1 MSHTGAPGLVRHPIS
16 TNTAS
21 SEPPSVI
28 TRYSTL
34 SPDAAY
40 ASSGEETSLASFEIF
55 SAAAGLRA
63 RSETA
68 GTTSPRLKAGRSPPQ
83 CSRAPPDALLCR
95 DAPKPIFTGN
105 IPSLSAQNSPR
116 TASQRV
122 RSIAHSAKVVIFA
135 CAQPRP
141 LTLSRWSAIF
151 ADAPAPLAAYGILV
165 RYPLATSSL
174 RLAALARGWDK
185 SLEGG
190 FEPSESARLS
200 TLGQRNSGLPIGH
213 KAAESYYRKIYKS
226 AKNIT
231 IPSV

>member
-34 SPDAAY
+34 APDAAY

-68 GTTSPRLKAGRSPPQ
+68 GTTSPRLKAVRSPPQ

-116 TASQRV
+116 TAPQRET
-122 RSIAHSAKVVIFA
+122 SFPQSAKVVIFA

-141 LTLSRWSAIF
+141 LTLSRWSAYF
-151 ADAPAPLAAYGILV
+151 GH
-165 RYPLATSSL
+165 RST
-174 RLAALARGWDK
+174 
-185 SLEGG
+185 GG
-190 FEPSESARLS
+190 LWHPS
-200 TLGQRNSGLPIGH
+200 TLPFSNIQPPARCARTGLGKFVENTDSTGI
-213 KAAESYYRKIYKS
+213 SSRRR
-226 AKNIT
+226 
-231 IPSV
+231 

>member
-21 SEPPSVI
+21 SEQPSVI

-34 SPDAAY
+34 APDAAY

-68 GTTSPRLKAGRSPPQ
+68 GTTSPRLKAVRSPPQ

-122 RSIAHSAKVVIFA
+122 IFNPQHAKVVIFA

-141 LTLSRWSAIF
+141 LTLSRWSAYF
-151 ADAPAPLAAYGILV
+151 GHAP
-165 RYPLATSSL
+165 RST
-174 RLAALARGWDK
+174 
-185 SLEGG
+185 GG
-190 FEPSESARLS
+190 LWHPS
-200 TLGQRNSGLPIGH
+200 TLPFSNIQPPARCARTGLG
-213 KAAESYYRKIYKS
+213 
-226 AKNIT
+226 
-231 IPSV
+231 

>member
-21 SEPPSVI
+21 SEQPSVI

-34 SPDAAY
+34 APDAAY

-68 GTTSPRLKAGRSPPQ
+68 GTTSPRLKAVRSPPQ

-141 LTLSRWSAIF
+141 LTLSRWSAYF
-151 ADAPAPLAAYGILV
+151 GRAPRSTGGLQHPSTLPFSPLRSHGAGKSTACSSKS
-165 RYPLATSSL
+165 SSL
-174 RLAALARGWDK
+174 CSGAQAAQLDPQ
-185 SLEGG
+185 L
-190 FEPSESARLS
+190 
-200 TLGQRNSGLPIGH
+200 
-213 KAAESYYRKIYKS
+213 
-226 AKNIT
+226 
-231 IPSV
+231 

>member
-1 MSHTGAPGLVRHPIS
+1 MSSDLDEHG
-16 TNTAS
+16 
-21 SEPPSVI
+21 SEQPSVI

-34 SPDAAY
+34 APDAAY

-55 SAAAGLRA
+55 SAAAALRA

-122 RSIAHSAKVVIFA
+122 IFNPQHAKVVIFA
-135 CAQPRP
+135 CAPALFVIFFEPTRTGFLKMGVGIGEPQHLPQPCSDKTRRP
-141 LTLSRWSAIF
+141 NLNQRPPWASPWALQTWTYKLNHTTNYRDFARPKRERASDGEESQRPRWSDDLCWMQRF
-151 ADAPAPLAAYGILV
+151 K
-165 RYPLATSSL
+165 L
-174 RLAALARGWDK
+174 RC
-185 SLEGG
+185 
-190 FEPSESARLS
+190 
-200 TLGQRNSGLPIGH
+200 Q
-213 KAAESYYRKIYKS
+213 
-226 AKNIT
+226 
-231 IPSV
+231 

>member
-34 SPDAAY
+34 APDAAY

-68 GTTSPRLKAGRSPPQ
+68 GTTSPRLKAVRSPPQ

-122 RSIAHSAKVVIFA
+122 IFNPQHAKVVIFA

-141 LTLSRWSAIF
+141 LTLSRRLAYF
-151 ADAPAPLAAYGILV
+151 AYAPRATGGLWHLV
-165 RYPLATSSL
+165 RY
-174 RLAALARGWDK
+174 AALRRRLDRK
-185 SLEGG
+185 EGCSRP
-190 FEPSESARLS
+190 FISCPNLL
-200 TLGQRNSGLPIGH
+200 T
-213 KAAESYYRKIYKS
+213 
-226 AKNIT
+226 
-231 IPSV
+231 

>member
-21 SEPPSVI
+21 SELPSVI

-34 SPDAAY
+34 APDTAY

-68 GTTSPRLKAGRSPPQ
+68 GTTSPRLKAVRSPPQ

-122 RSIAHSAKVVIFA
+122 IFNPQHAKVVIFA
-135 CAQPRP
+135 CAPALFVISSQRARVFSKWELESGSPNISP
-141 LTLSRWSAIF
+141 NPVQIN
-151 ADAPAPLAAYGILV
+151 PAP
-165 RYPLATSSL
+165 
-174 RLAALARGWDK
+174 
-185 SLEGG
+185 
-190 FEPSESARLS
+190 
-200 TLGQRNSGLPIGH
+200 
-213 KAAESYYRKIYKS
+213 
-226 AKNIT
+226 
-231 IPSV
+231 

>member
-21 SEPPSVI
+21 SEPSSVI

-34 SPDAAY
+34 APDAAY

-68 GTTSPRLKAGRSPPQ
+68 GTTSPRLKAVRSPPQ

-122 RSIAHSAKVVIFA
+122 IFNPQHAKVVIFA
-135 CAQPRP
+135 CA
-141 LTLSRWSAIF
+141 
-151 ADAPAPLAAYGILV
+151 PALFVI
-165 RYPLATSSL
+165 
-174 RLAALARGWDK
+174 
-185 SLEGG
+185 
-190 FEPSESARLS
+190 FEPTRTGFLKMGVGIGEP
-200 TLGQRNSGLPIGH
+200 QHLPQPCSDDKPG
-213 KAAESYYRKIYKS
+213 AL
-226 AKNIT
+226 T
-231 IPSV
+231 

>member
-1 MSHTGAPGLVRHPIS
+1 MSHTGAPGLVHHPIS
-16 TNTAS
+16 TYTAS

-34 SPDAAY
+34 APDAAY

-68 GTTSPRLKAGRSPPQ
+68 GTTSPRLKAVRSPPQ

-122 RSIAHSAKVVIFA
+122 IFNPQYAKVVIFA
-135 CAQPRP
+135 CEPTR
-141 LTLSRWSAIF
+141 TGFLSKWELELESNPYGCRREFNRNSRIF
-151 ADAPAPLAAYGILV
+151 AVISCAV
-165 RYPLATSSL
+165 R
-174 RLAALARGWDK
+174 
-185 SLEGG
+185 
-190 FEPSESARLS
+190 
-200 TLGQRNSGLPIGH
+200 PIP
-213 KAAESYYRKIYKS
+213 
-226 AKNIT
+226 
-231 IPSV
+231 IPT

>member
-21 SEPPSVI
+21 SEQPSVI

-34 SPDAAY
+34 APDAAY

-68 GTTSPRLKAGRSPPQ
+68 GTTSPRLKAVRSPPQ

-141 LTLSRWSAIF
+141 LTLSRWSAYF
-151 ADAPAPLAAYGILV
+151 AHRAPLAAYNILV
-165 RYPLATSSL
+165 RYPLARCARTGL
-174 RLAALARGWDK
+174 GKAQPAAAR
-185 SLEGG
+185 
-190 FEPSESARLS
+190 ARVFAAARKPRNW
-200 TLGQRNSGLPIGH
+200 TRNSDRIRD
-213 KAAESYYRKIYKS
+213 AARRR
-226 AKNIT
+226 
-231 IPSV
+231 PPHP

>member
-1 MSHTGAPGLVRHPIS
+1 MSHTGAPGLVCHPIS

-21 SEPPSVI
+21 SEQPSVI

-34 SPDAAY
+34 APDAAY

-83 CSRAPPDALLCR
+83 CSRAPLDALLCR

-141 LTLSRWSAIF
+141 LTLSRWSAYF
-151 ADAPAPLAAYGILV
+151 AYAPAPLAAYGILV

-174 RLAALARGWDK
+174 RLAALARGWDNRRYRRGLA
-185 SLEGG
+185 S
-190 FEPSESARLS
+190 RLYV
-200 TLGQRNSGLPIGH
+200 QI
-213 KAAESYYRKIYKS
+213 ACA
-226 AKNIT
+226 
-231 IPSV
+231 

>member
-1 MSHTGAPGLVRHPIS
+1 MSHTGALRHPIS

-21 SEPPSVI
+21 SEQPSVI

-34 SPDAAY
+34 APDAAY

-68 GTTSPRLKAGRSPPQ
+68 GTTSPRLKAVRSPPQ

-116 TASQRV
+116 TASQRET
-122 RSIAHSAKVVIFA
+122 SFPHSAKVVIFA

-174 RLAALARGWDK
+174 RLAALARGWDNI
-185 SLEGG
+185 L
-190 FEPSESARLS
+190 RRS
-200 TLGQRNSGLPIGH
+200 TTHWQL
-213 KAAESYYRKIYKS
+213 
-226 AKNIT
+226 
-231 IPSV
+231 V

>member
-21 SEPPSVI
+21 SEQPSVI

-34 SPDAAY
+34 APDAAY

-68 GTTSPRLKAGRSPPQ
+68 GTTSPRLKAVRSPPQ

-141 LTLSRWSAIF
+141 LTLSRRLAYF
-151 ADAPAPLAAYGILV
+151 AYAPRATGGLWHLV
-165 RYPLATSSL
+165 RSSL
-174 RLAALARGWDK
+174 RLAALRR
-185 SLEGG
+185 
-190 FEPSESARLS
+190 RL
-200 TLGQRNSGLPIGH
+200 G
-213 KAAESYYRKIYKS
+213 
-226 AKNIT
+226 
-231 IPSV
+231 

>member
-1 MSHTGAPGLVRHPIS
+1 MSHTGAPGLFRHPIS

-21 SEPPSVI
+21 SEQPSVI

-34 SPDAAY
+34 APDAAY
-40 ASSGEETSLASFEIF
+40 ASSGEETLLASFEIF
-55 SAAAGLRA
+55 SAAAALRA

-68 GTTSPRLKAGRSPPQ
+68 GTTSPRLKAERSPPQ

-122 RSIAHSAKVVIFA
+122 TLNPQHAKVVIVA

-141 LTLSRWSAIF
+141 LTLSRWSAYF
-151 ADAPAPLAAYGILV
+151 GHAPRSTGGLWHPSTLPFSNIPARCA
-165 RYPLATSSL
+165 R
-174 RLAALARGWDK
+174 RGWDK
-185 SLEGG
+185 
-190 FEPSESARLS
+190 A
-200 TLGQRNSGLPIGH
+200 
-213 KAAESYYRKIYKS
+213 
-226 AKNIT
+226 
-231 IPSV
+231 SV

>member
-21 SEPPSVI
+21 SEQPSVI

-34 SPDAAY
+34 APDAAY

-122 RSIAHSAKVVIFA
+122 IFNPQHAKVVIFA
-135 CAQPRP
+135 CAPALFVISSQRARVFSKWELELGSPNISP
-141 LTLSRWSAIF
+141 NPVQIN
-151 ADAPAPLAAYGILV
+151 PAP
-165 RYPLATSSL
+165 
-174 RLAALARGWDK
+174 
-185 SLEGG
+185 
-190 FEPSESARLS
+190 
-200 TLGQRNSGLPIGH
+200 
-213 KAAESYYRKIYKS
+213 
-226 AKNIT
+226 
-231 IPSV
+231 

>member
-21 SEPPSVI
+21 SEQPSVI

-34 SPDAAY
+34 APDAAY

-68 GTTSPRLKAGRSPPQ
+68 GTTSPRLKAVRSPPQ

-122 RSIAHSAKVVIFA
+122 IFNPPRAKVVIFA

-141 LTLSRWSAIF
+141 LTLSRWSAYF
-151 ADAPAPLAAYGILV
+151 AHRAPLAAYNILV
-165 RYPLATSSL
+165 RYPLA
-174 RLAALARGWDK
+174 RCAPARGWEK
-185 SLEGG
+185 HSLQQQELESLQRRASRATGPATLIASVTPRRRRRIRS
-190 FEPSESARLS
+190 PSAVVL
-200 TLGQRNSGLPIGH
+200 
-213 KAAESYYRKIYKS
+213 
-226 AKNIT
+226 
-231 IPSV
+231 V

>member
-21 SEPPSVI
+21 SEQPSVI

-34 SPDAAY
+34 APDAAY

-68 GTTSPRLKAGRSPPQ
+68 GTTSPRLKAVRSPPQ
-83 CSRAPPDALLCR
+83 CSRAPLDALLCHN
-95 DAPKPIFTGN
+95 APKPIFTGN

-122 RSIAHSAKVVIFA
+122 IFNPPRAKVVIFA

-141 LTLSRWSAIF
+141 LTLSRWSAYF
-151 ADAPAPLAAYGILV
+151 GRAPRSTWRPT
-165 RYPLATSSL
+165 TS
-174 RLAALARGWDK
+174 
-185 SLEGG
+185 
-190 FEPSESARLS
+190 
-200 TLGQRNSGLPIGH
+200 
-213 KAAESYYRKIYKS
+213 
-226 AKNIT
+226 
-231 IPSV
+231 

>member
-21 SEPPSVI
+21 SEQPSVI

-34 SPDAAY
+34 APDAAY

-68 GTTSPRLKAGRSPPQ
+68 GTTSPRLKAVRSPPQ

-122 RSIAHSAKVVIFA
+122 IFDPQHAKVVIFA
-135 CAQPRP
+135 CAPA
-141 LTLSRWSAIF
+141 LFVIF
-151 ADAPAPLAAYGILV
+151 SSQRVRVFSKWELELGSPNISPNPVQINPAP
-165 RYPLATSSL
+165 
-174 RLAALARGWDK
+174 
-185 SLEGG
+185 
-190 FEPSESARLS
+190 
-200 TLGQRNSGLPIGH
+200 
-213 KAAESYYRKIYKS
+213 
-226 AKNIT
+226 
-231 IPSV
+231 

>member
-21 SEPPSVI
+21 SEQPSVI

-34 SPDAAY
+34 APDAAY
-40 ASSGEETSLASFEIF
+40 ASRGEETSLASFEIF
-55 SAAAGLRA
+55 SAAAALRA

-83 CSRAPPDALLCR
+83 CSRAPLDALLCR
-95 DAPKPIFTGN
+95 NAPKPIFTGN

-122 RSIAHSAKVVIFA
+122 IFNPPRAKVVIFA

-165 RYPLATSSL
+165 
-174 RLAALARGWDK
+174 G
-185 SLEGG
+185 
-190 FEPSESARLS
+190 
-200 TLGQRNSGLPIGH
+200 
-213 KAAESYYRKIYKS
+213 
-226 AKNIT
+226 
-231 IPSV
+231 

>member
-21 SEPPSVI
+21 SEQPSVI

-34 SPDAAY
+34 APDAAY

-68 GTTSPRLKAGRSPPQ
+68 GTTSPRLKAVRSPPQ

-122 RSIAHSAKVVIFA
+122 TLNPHHPKVVIFA

-141 LTLSRWSAIF
+141 LTLSRRLAYF
-151 ADAPAPLAAYGILV
+151 AYAPRATGGLWHLV
-165 RYPLATSSL
+165 RSSL
-174 RLAALARGWDK
+174 RLAALRGWDRK
-185 SLEGG
+185 EGCSRP
-190 FEPSESARLS
+190 FISCPNLL
-200 TLGQRNSGLPIGH
+200 T
-213 KAAESYYRKIYKS
+213 
-226 AKNIT
+226 
-231 IPSV
+231 

>member
-21 SEPPSVI
+21 SEPSSVI

-34 SPDAAY
+34 APDAAY

-68 GTTSPRLKAGRSPPQ
+68 GTTSPRLKAVRSPPQ

-141 LTLSRWSAIF
+141 LTLSRWSAYF
-151 ADAPAPLAAYGILV
+151 GHAPRSTGGLWHPSTLPFSNIQ
-165 RYPLATSSL
+165 PP
-174 RLAALARGWDK
+174 ARCARTGLGK
-185 SLEGG
+185 SQSKYVW
-190 FEPSESARLS
+190 FEPRRSLQ
-200 TLGQRNSGLPIGH
+200 LLYG
-213 KAAESYYRKIYKS
+213 
-226 AKNIT
+226 
-231 IPSV
+231 

>member
-21 SEPPSVI
+21 SEQPSVI

-34 SPDAAY
+34 APDAAY

-68 GTTSPRLKAGRSPPQ
+68 GTTSPRLKAVRSPPQ
-83 CSRAPPDALLCR
+83 CSRAPLDALLCR
-95 DAPKPIFTGN
+95 NAPKPILDALLCRNAPKPIFTGN

-141 LTLSRWSAIF
+141 LTLSRWSAYF
-151 ADAPAPLAAYGILV
+151 GHAPRTTGPMA
-165 RYPLATSSL
+165 S
-174 RLAALARGWDK
+174 
-185 SLEGG
+185 
-190 FEPSESARLS
+190 
-200 TLGQRNSGLPIGH
+200 
-213 KAAESYYRKIYKS
+213 
-226 AKNIT
+226 
-231 IPSV
+231 

>member
-34 SPDAAY
+34 APDAAY

-68 GTTSPRLKAGRSPPQ
+68 GTTSPRLKAVRSPPQ

-122 RSIAHSAKVVIFA
+122 IFNPPRAKVVIFA
-135 CAQPRP
+135 CGAQPRP

-174 RLAALARGWDK
+174 RLAALARGWENLALDFFG
-185 SLEGG
+185 SD
-190 FEPSESARLS
+190 A
-200 TLGQRNSGLPIGH
+200 LPC
-213 KAAESYYRKIYKS
+213 
-226 AKNIT
+226 
-231 IPSV
+231 

>member
-21 SEPPSVI
+21 SEQPSVI

-34 SPDAAY
+34 APDAAY

-55 SAAAGLRA
+55 SAAAALRA

-68 GTTSPRLKAGRSPPQ
+68 GTTSPRLKAVPSPPQ

-122 RSIAHSAKVVIFA
+122 IFNPQHAKVVIFA
-135 CAQPRP
+135 CAPALFVISSQRARVFSKWELELGSPNISP
-141 LTLSRWSAIF
+141 NPVQIN
-151 ADAPAPLAAYGILV
+151 PAP
-165 RYPLATSSL
+165 
-174 RLAALARGWDK
+174 
-185 SLEGG
+185 
-190 FEPSESARLS
+190 
-200 TLGQRNSGLPIGH
+200 
-213 KAAESYYRKIYKS
+213 
-226 AKNIT
+226 
-231 IPSV
+231 